1 MFSGALAWNSL
12 GTSCANTHLHSFLI
26 RLAAFLVI
34 FFGNSI
40 MSMPLRMMLYVFM
53 GSGPEKGG
61 LQNIRQ
67 THQLSL
73 KCICGHC
80 VVKTSAQLA
89 FINHLRNLFSF
100 THTHTVGRL
109 STFVFADSANTEFN
123 SEMRMSFSE
132 HVWTCV
138 YLPVKSSNMR
148 IPRDQ

>member
-12 GTSCANTHLHSFLI
+12 GTSCTNTHLHSFLI

-100 THTHTVGRL
+100 THTHSG
-109 STFVFADSANTEFN
+109 TFIDICFRRQCKYRVQLGNENEFL
-123 SEMRMSFSE
+123 R
-132 HVWTCV
+132 TCLDLCV
-138 YLPVKSSNMR
+138 PAS
-148 IPRDQ
+148 